1 MFTGKLGQS
10 LQCRAQLQRVPRCP
24 SPTCCGRSQAW
35 YCFAM
40 SKNPPLDEK
49 PATAKTKT
57 KAGPRG
63 PATKAEHAALKR
75 VDKMVIK
82 RMRKR

>member
-1 MFTGKLGQS
+1 
-10 LQCRAQLQRVPRCP
+10 
-24 SPTCCGRSQAW
+24 
-35 YCFAM
+35 M
-40 SKNPPLDEK
+40 SKNPPLDQIPK
-49 PATAKTKT
+49 PAKAKTKP

>member
-1 MFTGKLGQS
+1 MPK
-10 LQCRAQLQRVPRCP
+10 
-24 SPTCCGRSQAW
+24 SPDNSPKPVTPKA
-35 YCFAM
+35 
-40 SKNPPLDEK
+40 KNK
-49 PATAKTKT
+49 PN
-57 KAGPRG
+57 AGT

>member
-1 MFTGKLGQS
+1 
-10 LQCRAQLQRVPRCP
+10 
-24 SPTCCGRSQAW
+24 
-35 YCFAM
+35 M
-40 SKNPPLDEK
+40 SKAPPEAPRQPPKAPPKAKSK
-49 PATAKTKT
+49 PSH
-57 KAGPRG
+57 GG

>member
-1 MFTGKLGQS
+1 MRLT
-10 LQCRAQLQRVPRCP
+10 RVVLPALFALASACA
-24 SPTCCGRSQAW
+24 SSQANNTDNELR
-35 YCFAM
+35 AVTPKA
-40 SKNPPLDEK
+40 KNK
-49 PATAKTKT
+49 PNPGA
-57 KAGPRG
+57 

>member
-1 MFTGKLGQS
+1 
-10 LQCRAQLQRVPRCP
+10 
-24 SPTCCGRSQAW
+24 
-35 YCFAM
+35 M
-40 SKNPPLDEK
+40 SKTADTHPPK
-49 PATAKTKT
+49 PVAPKAKTKPR
-57 KAGPRG
+57 PRG

>member
-1 MFTGKLGQS
+1 MTKKS
-10 LQCRAQLQRVPRCP
+10 SETP
-24 SPTCCGRSQAW
+24 
-35 YCFAM
+35 
-40 SKNPPLDEK
+40 K
-49 PATAKTKT
+49 AKTKP
-57 KAGPRG
+57 APRG

>member
-1 MFTGKLGQS
+1 MST
-10 LQCRAQLQRVPRCP
+10 PENP
-24 SPTCCGRSQAW
+24 SPPPKPKINP
-35 YCFAM
+35 
-40 SKNPPLDEK
+40 KNK
-49 PATAKTKT
+49 P
-57 KAGPRG
+57 GHGG